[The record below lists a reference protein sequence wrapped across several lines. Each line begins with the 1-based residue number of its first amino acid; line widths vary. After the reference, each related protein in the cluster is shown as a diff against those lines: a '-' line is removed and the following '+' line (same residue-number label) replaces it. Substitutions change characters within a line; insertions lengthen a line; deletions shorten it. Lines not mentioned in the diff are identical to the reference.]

1 MLQPGF
7 AVIHSNELE
16 TLRDLLVSWMKENP
30 LSPLESE
37 DILVQSNGIA
47 QWLKMALAETGDK
60 GMGIAAGLRVE
71 LPNQFIWRLYRAVL
85 GNEVPV
91 SLPYDKPNLRW
102 RLLRMLPTLG
112 SNSDFEPITRYLA
125 DDHDGRDRKS
135 TRLNSSH
142 VRISYAV
149 CLLVLLSFPTRR
161 SSDLGLRVEL
171 PNQFIWRL
179 YRAVLGNE
187 VPVSLPYDKPNLR
200 WRLLR
205 MLPTLGSNSDFEPIT
220 RYLADDHDG

>member
-125 DDHDGRDRKS
+125 DDHDGRK
-135 TRLNSSH
+135 TWHLAERL
-142 VRISYAV
+142 A
-149 CLLVLLSFPTRR
+149 
-161 SSDLGLRVEL
+161 DLFDQYQV
-171 PNQFIWRL
+171 
-179 YRAVLGNE
+179 YRADWLNAWSNNNDVLPHTEKQPGGRV
-187 VPVSLPYDKPNLR
+187 VPTDQLWQPAL
-200 WRLLR
+200 
-205 MLPTLGSNSDFEPIT
+205 
-220 RYLADDHDG
+220 